1 MQIKDFLG
9 LQMAHVPEHYLQ
21 KVGALF
27 MALPTINVGDAAI
40 GIVTLGILV
49 FWPRLGIRLP
59 RPPSG
64 LAGWLR
70 GDGNC

>member
-1 MQIKDFLG
+1 
-9 LQMAHVPEHYLQ
+9 PEHYLQ

-40 GIVTLGILV
+40 GLVTLGIPV

-59 RPPSG
+59 GHLPALLACCQAMG
-64 LAGWLR
+64 LVNPVSYTPLTLPT
-70 GDGNC
+70 N

>member
-9 LQMAHVPEHYLQ
+9 LQMAILSRNIIY
-21 KVGALF
+21 KKFGALF

-49 FWPRLGIRLP
+49 FWPGGYL
-59 RPPSG
+59 S
-64 LAGWLR
+64 AGF
-70 GDGNC
+70 

>member
-1 MQIKDFLG
+1 
-9 LQMAHVPEHYLQ
+9 
-21 KVGALF
+21 

-49 FWPRLGIRLP
+49 FWPRLGIRL

-70 GDGNC
+70 GDGDC

>member
-40 GIVTLGILV
+40 GIVTLGSLV
-49 FWPRLGIRLP
+49 FWPRLGIR
-59 RPPSG
+59 
-64 LAGWLR
+64 
-70 GDGNC
+70 